1 MTDILHSVELAL
13 YKDGIYD
20 ACIKGEQDKS
30 KTYSEHYKQGYVYG
44 DKIKDGMIIKD
55 VPYG

>member
-20 ACIKGEQDKS
+20 ACIKGEQDES

-44 DKIKDGMIIKD
+44 DKIKDAMIIKD